1 MDIENFLINFNKE
14 NQIKQKE
21 KIKRY
26 RIWLNITD
34 ICDLSCIYCSSFCD
48 LKGKKVK
55 TMMDFETAKKSIHNA
70 LDEFN
75 TKKLKICFFGGEPLL
90 NEKLIYEVVEY
101 CNSLKDYNF
110 TFSISTNALKLN
122 DKIIDF
128 ISKNN
133 FDSVQI
139 SIDGNYEVQN
149 KQRPIIDSKG
159 KQHYYSIE
167 NNIKKLLEK
176 VDNKIITARATFTPY
191 SLELVETFKY
201 LANLG
206 FKKIHFEPNISRE
219 KLSLN
224 NKEYLEKLQEQI
236 TELVKIF
243 FEYIKSGKIIRMV
256 PLSNYYDILTFNNSL
271 VHNCEAGICRFAYDV
286 DGKRSPCHMVK
297 GAKKDQLE
305 IAIKKRDTVCKDCL
319 YNNICQGLCLGAIY
333 YAENDYKLLCNI
345 QKMYINAMI
354 EYIEKNK

>member
-1 MDIENFLINFNKE
+1 M
-14 NQIKQKE
+14 
-21 KIKRY
+21 
-26 RIWLNITD
+26 
-34 ICDLSCIYCSSFCD
+34 
-48 LKGKKVK
+48 
-55 TMMDFETAKKSIHNA
+55 
-70 LDEFN
+70 
-75 TKKLKICFFGGEPLL
+75 
-90 NEKLIYEVVEY
+90 
-101 CNSLKDYNF
+101 
-110 TFSISTNALKLN
+110 
-122 DKIIDF
+122 
-128 ISKNN
+128 
-133 FDSVQI
+133 
-139 SIDGNYEVQN
+139 
-149 KQRPIIDSKG
+149 
-159 KQHYYSIE
+159 
-167 NNIKKLLEK
+167 
-176 VDNKIITARATFTPY
+176 
-191 SLELVETFKY
+191 ELVETFKY